1 RGTLHLVPA
10 ADVRWLLALLGP
22 VFLAAGR
29 RRYTELGLDD
39 ALLARADALI
49 LEAVAESPLTRAELT
64 ERLTGIGVPANG
76 RAAFHLSRRNALA
89 GRICQGPARGGQ
101 PAYVALDDWLPG
113 TDPGWEPEEA
123 AARLAG
129 RYLAAYAPASAAD
142 FAHWSGLPAAVAR
155 AAWRTLD
162 TVEVTVAGKPCALP
176 AERAD
181 EIAAAAP
188 DGPGDLRLLPAYDN
202 YLVGWRD
209 RTLSVPPGRERAVW
223 PGGGQIRPTVV
234 VDGHAAGTWRRTGA
248 AVEVSPFEELP

>member
-1 RGTLHLVPA
+1 
-10 ADVRWLLALLGP
+10 
-22 VFLAAGR
+22 
-29 RRYTELGLDD
+29 
-39 ALLARADALI
+39 
-49 LEAVAESPLTRAELT
+49 
-64 ERLTGIGVPANG
+64 
-76 RAAFHLSRRNALA
+76 
-89 GRICQGPARGGQ
+89 
-101 PAYVALDDWLPG
+101 
-113 TDPGWEPEEA
+113 
-123 AARLAG
+123 
-129 RYLAAYAPASAAD
+129 
-142 FAHWSGLPAAVAR
+142 AVAR

-162 TVEVTVAGKPCALP
+162 TVEVTVARKPCALP

-248 AVEVSPFEELP
+248 AVEVSPFEELPEPLREAADAEAADVVRFLTG